1 MAEYCPNCS
10 KAELALQLLEDA
22 ARVASAVRRATPQG
36 IAGSAL
42 AAGGDFL
49 LRSQQDR
56 RGEWTGPAAYLD
68 REFDEAHRASKR
80 RVQGEVKK
88 AKRKVS
94 GYQREFGRQLKKLK
108 RAHPRTPVKK
118 LMKRA
123 HTATKK
129 ARR

>member
-22 ARVASAVRRATPQG
+22 ARVASAVRRATPAG
-36 IAGSAL
+36 IAGSAI

-49 LRSQQDR
+49 VRSQQDR
-56 RGEWTGPAAYLD
+56 RGEWIGPAGYID
-68 REFDEAHRASKR
+68 RELDEAR
-80 RVQGEVKK
+80 RDISRVETKV
-88 AKRKVS
+88 KRKVS